1 MGKNSAA
8 VGGELAPAAS
18 KAIDLRVTAVQP
30 GRHTLVARI
39 TAQDRQEAS
48 ARASIVVGEPG
59 LLLLQAATTRI
70 PLDRQGELTVE
81 VANFHTRAVKNL
93 SVTAT
98 LPEGVEFQGANE
110 GGLHRA
116 GLHKVQWV
124 LENLAPEQTRTLTVR
139 VKGKIPGQFVHTV
152 AAVAAEGLKAQV
164 QGKVVVE
171 GMAQLTLKTSHRD
184 EPLEVGHETVYEI
197 RVGNQGN
204 TADSAVQIL
213 AALPEGMSPNSA
225 DGPTPYRIQGQQV
238 IFEPLAKLDAN
249 SQVIF
254 HVGVLAQ
261 TPGDRR
267 FRVQMTSTNLRE
279 QLTREERTLVY
290 RD

>member
-1 MGKNSAA
+1 M
-8 VGGELAPAAS
+8 
-18 KAIDLRVTAVQP
+18 QP

-48 ARASIVVGEPG
+48 ARASIFVGEPG

-213 AALPEGMSPNSA
+213 AALPEGMSPKSA

-279 QLTREERTLVY
+279 PLTREERTLVY